1 MRIKKKEE
9 AGNRGVVCR
18 RSGFCHGEVSNTDC
32 LFVVVVVGFEAHTVC
47 ASTPFFASRRFS
59 LFWKRF
65 SSRSSKTFSGF
76 VRFRRCARRRLFF
89 TRKNRKEKIY
99 REREIEKVTART
111 VSVWTRTCTRVRVS
125 VYTLT
130 TVLVCACV
138 HARGSQTL
146 GWLLENTCFRSV
158 RVSLRIHYH
167 QHTGGHYK
175 CPARPHGATDTS
187 TFYHSEY
194 WFSQCCWG
202 RLVISSQVS
211 DWTLEL
217 FANISAKE
225 LKAQT
230 NAAKETG
237 IFTIPAELLRSFLII
252 TRQILDNERQSA
264 GLHWL
269 HLF

>member
-1 MRIKKKEE
+1 M
-9 AGNRGVVCR
+9 
-18 RSGFCHGEVSNTDC
+18 SNTDC

-59 LFWKRF
+59 LFG
-65 SSRSSKTFSGF
+65 SGSRVVPVKLSRGLCAFVAVRGGVFFLRAKTE
-76 VRFRRCARRRLFF
+76 
-89 TRKNRKEKIY
+89 RKKYI
-99 REREIEKVTART
+99 EREIEKVTART

-130 TVLVCACV
+130 TVLVCAYV

-167 QHTGGHYK
+167 QHRGGHYK

-194 WFSQCCWG
+194 
-202 RLVISSQVS
+202 
-211 DWTLEL
+211 
-217 FANISAKE
+217 
-225 LKAQT
+225 
-230 NAAKETG
+230 
-237 IFTIPAELLRSFLII
+237 
-252 TRQILDNERQSA
+252 
-264 GLHWL
+264 
-269 HLF
+269 